1 MTAHVDP
8 AQVTHAIDVLICVCT
23 YNRPDQLRRLLFTIA
38 DTIGP
43 GSPLGRVDVL
53 VVDDGTRGPA
63 EPVVAEA
70 SERFA
75 GTIHYHHVGSSNV
88 ATARNTALEL
98 GTAMAPWLVFIDD
111 DCTPDPEWL
120 NNLAEVQQRTDADIV
135 TGHVS
140 YTTPPDAP
148 RWLHDQPFCDFTT
161 YVDGQEPTFGTTANA
176 YVRSRF
182 LLKTGVRF
190 RQSLGDTGGED
201 MTFFDDVR
209 KAGGRLR
216 YSAKSVVY
224 EELAPARRRLR
235 YQLWRQLWLGNNMAE
250 INRHTHEW
258 SRRRL
263 FLRGAKWAI
272 TAWTDAFGRLCRSR
286 PPQWRWTLALSL
298 RGVGL
303 VLGVMGITF
312 KHRP

>member
-1 MTAHVDP
+1 MTRHDDVSRSA
-8 AQVTHAIDVLICVCT
+8 HAIDVLICVCT
-23 YNRPDQLRRLLFTIA
+23 YNRPDQLRRLLSAIAETIEPA
-38 DTIGP
+38 
-43 GSPLGRVDVL
+43 SSLGRVDVL

-63 EPVVAEA
+63 EEVVAEA
-70 SERFA
+70 SKRFL
-75 GTIHYHHVGSSNV
+75 GEIHYHHVGSSNV

-120 NNLAEVQQRTDADIV
+120 SNLIEVQKRTDADIV
-135 TGHVS
+135 TGHVV

-148 RWLHDQPFCDFTT
+148 AWLHEQPFCDFTT
-161 YVDGQEPTFGTTANA
+161 YVDGEEPAYGTTANA
-176 YVRSRF
+176 YVRSSF
-182 LLKTGVRF
+182 LLDTGVRF
-190 RQSLGDTGGED
+190 RQSLGNTGGED

-224 EELAPARRRLR
+224 EELPPARQRLR

-258 SRRRL
+258 TRTRL
-263 FLRGAKWAI
+263 FLRGGKWAV
-272 TAWTDAFGRLCRSR
+272 TAWTDALGRLRRSE
-286 PPQWRWTLALSL
+286 PPQWRWALALSL

-303 VLGVMGITF
+303 VLGVLGITF
-312 KHRP
+312 RHRP